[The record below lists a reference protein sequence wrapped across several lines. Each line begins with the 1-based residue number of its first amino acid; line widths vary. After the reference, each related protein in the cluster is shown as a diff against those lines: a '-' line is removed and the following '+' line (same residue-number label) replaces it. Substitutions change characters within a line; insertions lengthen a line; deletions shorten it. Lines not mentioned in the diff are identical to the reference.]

1 MRVMHKCFERSRK
14 NTKYYTKF
22 TGRIKDSDFYAER
35 LMISLLLNLQKSL
48 LLIGSVLDRRPLGLI
63 EKSEYMYY
71 NQLMQKEA

>member
-1 MRVMHKCFERSRK
+1 M
-14 NTKYYTKF
+14 
-22 TGRIKDSDFYAER
+22 KDSGFYAER

-48 LLIGSVLDRRPLGLI
+48 LLIGSVLDRRLLGLI